1 MSTRINHNLLSLSG
15 QRAVWTTQRD
25 LDTAVQ
31 RLSSGLRINY
41 AWDDPTG
48 LGVSERL
55 RANIVGM
62 QEAEKNANYNVNML
76 QTAEG
81 ALAVVDEKLVRMRA
95 IAVQAANGVLT
106 TLDRQVANVEF
117 QQLKSEVDRI
127 TKTVN
132 YNGYYLLDGSHA
144 AATANS
150 DTTMAL
156 GFNAVTTAANTGGI
170 KFHIGE
176 NNVAGQDFYYVNLG
190 GMTAS
195 ALGIASLDVSNTAS
209 AQAAIDTL
217 IDAIN
222 SKDTER
228 TFIGSMVERLQNT
241 ILNLKITTENAV
253 ASESTIRD
261 TDFAAEM
268 SNFTRAQ
275 ILMQTGVS
283 MLSTANG
290 LPNLV
295 AQLVG

>member
-1 MSTRINHNLLSLSG
+1 MSTRINHNLLSLSA
-15 QRAVWTTQRD
+15 QRALWTTQSD
-25 LDTAVQ
+25 LDKAVQ

-48 LGVSERL
+48 LGISERL
-55 RANIVGM
+55 RASIAGM
-62 QEAEKNANYNVNML
+62 AEAEKNANYDVNMM

-81 ALAVVDEKLVRMRA
+81 ALGVIDEKLIRMRA
-95 IAVQAANGVLT
+95 IAIQASNGVLT

-117 QQLKSEVDRI
+117 QQLKSELDRI
-127 TKTVN
+127 ARTAN
-132 YNGYYLLDGSHA
+132 YNGFYLLDGSRA
-144 AATANS
+144 AASAST

-156 GFNAVTTAANTGGI
+156 GFNAVSTTASASAV

-176 NNVAGQDFYYVNLG
+176 GNTVGQDYYYINIA

-195 ALGIASLDVSNTAS
+195 ALGIEGLEISTTAG
-209 AQAAIDTL
+209 AQTAVENI

-222 SKDTER
+222 SKDVTR
-228 TFIGSMVERLQNT
+228 TFLGSMVERLQNT
-241 ILNLKITTENAV
+241 ILNLKVQAESAT

-261 TDFAAEM
+261 ADFAAEM

-283 MLSTANG
+283 MLSTANSV
-290 LPNLV
+290 PQIV